1 VITIFEMPLISLLYY
16 KLLILFIQSL
26 SHLNS
31 EKVSVECEYGVARYK
46 NVFQY
51 VFIRRKIPD
60 SIFVGTY
67 WGYP

>member
-1 VITIFEMPLISLLYY
+1 MY

-51 VFIRRKIPD
+51 VFIRRKNLQKT
-60 SIFVGTY
+60 FLLFY
-67 WGYP
+67 